1 MCLLRPC
8 RNATIWGIVVLLRIR
23 VWIYAVV
30 VYMRPLSEEILRR
43 PKIGERIRDDL
54 LLILFTI
61 CEVCLFVSIVLAHQG
76 KKYRSAIYGVTSLVC
91 SVPFLRAWGM
101 RD

>member
-30 VYMRPLSEEILRR
+30 VYMRPLSEEMSRQYR
-43 PKIGERIRDDL
+43 GGRIKSSIFS
-54 LLILFTI
+54 ILFTI

-76 KKYRSAIYGVTSLVC
+76 KRYRSAVYGVIAMMCGT
-91 SVPFLRAWGM
+91 PFLGRTWGL